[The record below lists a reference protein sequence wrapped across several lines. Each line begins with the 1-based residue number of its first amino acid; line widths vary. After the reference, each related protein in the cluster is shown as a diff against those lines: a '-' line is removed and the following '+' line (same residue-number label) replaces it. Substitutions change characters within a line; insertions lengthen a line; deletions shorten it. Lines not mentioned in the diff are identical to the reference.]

1 MTVEVAMNDD
11 TIKADDTTIVI
22 AVDTSCDASTAV
34 KVALKLND
42 EICDAH
48 NYEDNLESDFDWEL
62 FLVK

>member
-1 MTVEVAMNDD
+1 MNGV